1 MNVKM
6 TRITAAG
13 PLAAG
18 DPATSRRRFTTA
30 LLGAATLAAVP
41 PAWAANEPPIH
52 VLVGFPAG
60 GGSDVIARLLAEK
73 LEKALDRSVVV
84 ENRPGAGGQ
93 IAAQQLKAARPDGTT
108 VFLSHD
114 HTISILPQV
123 VKKPGYAPQEDFVPL
138 GGFATFVNG
147 LAVSPGTPAK
157 TVPEY
162 VEWVKSQ
169 GGKSA
174 VGIPAP
180 ASTPEFLVQLIA
192 KRYGLDLVAVPYK
205 GSAPMMADMLGNQ
218 IPAGVG
224 SVQDF
229 IEYQRAGKLRMIGV
243 LGGAR
248 QAAVPDVPTFSE
260 LGFKGLE
267 DTPFYGIWAPKG
279 TPAAFVTRFSR
290 ALDSVVALP
299 DVRKQLT
306 DLGLTVESMSP
317 AQLAKREQAYTRVWS
332 RIIRDSGFQPQ

>member
-1 MNVKM
+1 M
-6 TRITAAG
+6 
-13 PLAAG
+13 
-18 DPATSRRRFTTA
+18 TSRRRFT
-30 LLGAATLAAVP
+30 ATLLASTVVAAAP
-41 PAWAANEPPIH
+41 SAWAANEPPIH

-60 GGSDVIARLLAEK
+60 GGSDVIARLLAER
-73 LEKALDRSVVV
+73 LEKELGRTVLV

-93 IAAQQLKAARPDGTT
+93 IAAQLLKAAKPDGTT

-123 VKKPGYAPQEDFVPL
+123 VKKPGYAPHEDFTPL

-157 TVPEY
+157 SLPEY
-162 VEWVKSQ
+162 VQWVKSQ
-169 GGKSA
+169 GGKGS

-180 ASTPEFLVQLIA
+180 ASTPEFLVQLIG
-192 KRYGLDLVAVPYK
+192 KRYGLDLTPVPYK

-229 IEYQRAGKLRMIGV
+229 IEYQRAGKLQMIAV
-243 LGGAR
+243 LGAQR
-248 QAAVPDVPTFSE
+248 QAAMPDVPTLAE

-279 TPAAFVTRFSR
+279 TPTTFINGFSQ
-290 ALDSVVALP
+290 ALDKVVAMP
-299 DVRKQLT
+299 DVRKSLT
-306 DLGLTVESMSP
+306 DMGLTVGYMSP
-317 AQLAKREQAYTRVWS
+317 QQLDKRERAYTQVWS
-332 RIIRDSGFQPQ
+332 RIIKDSGFQPQ

>member
-1 MNVKM
+1 M
-6 TRITAAG
+6 AAATG
-13 PLAAG
+13 ALAA
-18 DPATSRRRFTTA
+18 
-30 LLGAATLAAVP
+30 P
-41 PAWAANEPPIH
+41 PEPPIH
-52 VLVGFPAG
+52 LLVGFPAG
-60 GGSDVIARLLAEK
+60 GGSDVIARLLADK
-73 LEKALDRSVVV
+73 LERQLGRTVLV

-93 IAAQQLKAARPDGTT
+93 IAAQQLKQARADGTT

-123 VKKPGYAPQEDFVPL
+123 VKKPGYAPRDDFTPL

-147 LAVSPGTPAK
+147 LAVSPGTPAR

-192 KRYGLDLVAVPYK
+192 KRHGLDLVAVPYK

-243 LGGAR
+243 LGGQR
-248 QAAVPDVPTFSE
+248 QAAMPDVPTLSE
-260 LGFKGLE
+260 LGMKGLE
-267 DTPFYGIWAPKG
+267 DMPFYGIWAPRG
-279 TPAAFVTRFSR
+279 TPADFVTRFSR
-290 ALDSVVALP
+290 ALEAVVALP
-299 DVRKQLT
+299 EVRKGLT
-306 DLGLTVESMSP
+306 DLGLTVGYMSP
-317 AQLAKREQAYTRVWS
+317 RQLDQRERTYTQVWS

>member
-1 MNVKM
+1 M
-6 TRITAAG
+6 
-13 PLAAG
+13 
-18 DPATSRRRFTTA
+18 TSRRRF
-30 LLGAATLAAVP
+30 AATLLSAAAVAAAP
-41 PAWAANEPPIH
+41 SAWAANDTPIH
-52 VLVGFPAG
+52 ILVGFPAG
-60 GGSDVIARLLAEK
+60 GGSDVIARLLAER
-73 LEKALDRSVVV
+73 LEKELGRTVLVD
-84 ENRPGAGGQ
+84 NRPGAGGQ
-93 IAAQQLKAARPDGTT
+93 IAAQQLKAARADGTT

-123 VKKPGYAPQEDFVPL
+123 VKKPGYAPQQDFTPL

-147 LAVSPGTPAK
+147 IAVSPGTPVK

-162 VEWVKSQ
+162 VEWVKAQ

-192 KRYGLDLVAVPYK
+192 QRWGLDLVAVPYK

-218 IPAGVG
+218 IAAGVG

-243 LGGAR
+243 LGGQR
-248 QAAVPDVPTFSE
+248 QAAMPDVPTFSE
-260 LGFKGLE
+260 LGVKGLE

-279 TPAAFVTRFSR
+279 TPRTFVDRFSR
-290 ALDSVVALP
+290 ALQQVVAQP
-299 DVRKQLT
+299 DVRARLV
-306 DLGLTVESMSP
+306 DLGLTVEYMSP
-317 AQLAKREQAYTRVWS
+317 RQLDQRERAYTKVWS
-332 RIIRDSGFQPQ
+332 RIIAESGFEPR

>member
-1 MNVKM
+1 M
-6 TRITAAG
+6 
-13 PLAAG
+13 
-18 DPATSRRRFTTA
+18 TSRRRFT
-30 LLGAATLAAVP
+30 ATLLASTVAAAAP
-41 PAWAANEPPIH
+41 SAWAANEPPIH

-60 GGSDVIARLLAEK
+60 GGSDVIARLLAER
-73 LEKALDRSVVV
+73 LEKELGRTVLV

-93 IAAQQLKAARPDGTT
+93 IAAQLLKAAKPDGTT

-123 VKKPGYAPQEDFVPL
+123 VKKPGYAPHEDFTPL

-157 TVPEY
+157 SLAEY
-162 VEWVKSQ
+162 VQWVKSQ

-180 ASTPEFLVQLIA
+180 ASTPEFLVQLLA
-192 KRYGLDLVAVPYK
+192 KRYGLELTPVPYK

-229 IEYQRAGKLRMIGV
+229 IEYQRAGKLQMIAV
-243 LGGAR
+243 LGAQR
-248 QAAVPDVPTFSE
+248 QAAMPDVPTLAE

-279 TPAAFVTRFSR
+279 TPTTFINGFSQ
-290 ALDSVVALP
+290 ALDKVVAMP
-299 DVRKQLT
+299 DVRKSLT
-306 DLGLTVESMSP
+306 DMGLTVGYMSP
-317 AQLAKREQAYTRVWS
+317 QQLDKRERAYTQVWS
-332 RIIRDSGFQPQ
+332 RIIKDSGFQPQ

>member
-1 MNVKM
+1 M
-6 TRITAAG
+6 
-13 PLAAG
+13 
-18 DPATSRRRFTTA
+18 TSRRRFT
-30 LLGAATLAAVP
+30 ATLLASTVVAAAP
-41 PAWAANEPPIH
+41 SAWAANEPPIH

-60 GGSDVIARLLAEK
+60 GGSDVIARLLAER
-73 LEKALDRSVVV
+73 LEKELGRSVLV

-93 IAAQQLKAARPDGTT
+93 IAAQLLKAAKPDGTT

-123 VKKPGYAPQEDFVPL
+123 VKKPGYAPHEDFTPL

-157 TVPEY
+157 SLAEY
-162 VEWVKSQ
+162 VQWVKSQ
-169 GGKSA
+169 GGKGS

-180 ASTPEFLVQLIA
+180 ASTPEFLVQLIG
-192 KRYGLDLVAVPYK
+192 KRYGLDLTPVPYK

-229 IEYQRAGKLRMIGV
+229 IEYQRAGKLQMIAV
-243 LGGAR
+243 LGAQR
-248 QAAVPDVPTFSE
+248 QAAMPDVPTLAE

-279 TPAAFVTRFSR
+279 TPTTFINGFSQ
-290 ALDSVVALP
+290 ALDKVVAMP
-299 DVRKQLT
+299 DVRKSLT
-306 DLGLTVESMSP
+306 DMGLTVGYMSP
-317 AQLAKREQAYTRVWS
+317 QQLDKRERAYTQVWS
-332 RIIRDSGFQPQ
+332 RIIKDSGFQPQ

>member
-1 MNVKM
+1 M
-6 TRITAAG
+6 
-13 PLAAG
+13 
-18 DPATSRRRFTTA
+18 TSRRRFT
-30 LLGAATLAAVP
+30 ATLLASTVVAAAP
-41 PAWAANEPPIH
+41 SAWAANEPPIH

-60 GGSDVIARLLAEK
+60 GGSDVIARLLAER
-73 LEKALDRSVVV
+73 LEKELGRSVLV

-93 IAAQQLKAARPDGTT
+93 IAAQLLKAAKPDGTT

-123 VKKPGYAPQEDFVPL
+123 VKKPGYAPHEDFTPL
-138 GGFATFVNG
+138 AGFATFVNG

-157 TVPEY
+157 SLAEY
-162 VEWVKSQ
+162 VQWVKSQ
-169 GGKSA
+169 GGKGS

-180 ASTPEFLVQLIA
+180 ASTPEFLVQLIG
-192 KRYGLDLVAVPYK
+192 KRYGLDLTPVPYK

-229 IEYQRAGKLRMIGV
+229 IEYQRAGKLQMIAV
-243 LGGAR
+243 LGAQR
-248 QAAVPDVPTFSE
+248 QAAMPDVPTLAE

-279 TPAAFVTRFSR
+279 TPTTFINGFSQ
-290 ALDSVVALP
+290 ALDKVVAMP
-299 DVRKQLT
+299 DVRKSLT
-306 DLGLTVESMSP
+306 DMGLTVGYMSP
-317 AQLAKREQAYTRVWS
+317 QQLDKRERAYTQVWS
-332 RIIRDSGFQPQ
+332 RIIKDSGFQPQ

>member
-1 MNVKM
+1 M
-6 TRITAAG
+6 
-13 PLAAG
+13 
-18 DPATSRRRFTTA
+18 TSRRRF
-30 LLGAATLAAVP
+30 AATLLSAAAVAAAP
-41 PAWAANEPPIH
+41 SAWAANDTPIH
-52 VLVGFPAG
+52 ILVGFPAG
-60 GGSDVIARLLAEK
+60 GGSDVIARLLAER
-73 LEKALDRSVVV
+73 LEKELGRTVLVD
-84 ENRPGAGGQ
+84 NRPGAGGQ
-93 IAAQQLKAARPDGTT
+93 IAAQQLKAARADGTT

-114 HTISILPQV
+114 HSISILPQV
-123 VKKPGYAPQEDFVPL
+123 VKKPGYAPQQDFTPL

-147 LAVSPGTPAK
+147 IAVSPGTPVK

-162 VEWVKSQ
+162 VEWVKAQ

-192 KRYGLDLVAVPYK
+192 QRWGLDLVAVPYK

-218 IPAGVG
+218 IAAGVG

-243 LGGAR
+243 LGGQR
-248 QAAVPDVPTFSE
+248 QAAMPDVPTLAE

-279 TPAAFVTRFSR
+279 TPTTFINGFSQ
-290 ALDSVVALP
+290 ALDKVVAMP
-299 DVRKQLT
+299 DVRKSLT
-306 DLGLTVESMSP
+306 DMGLTVGYMSP
-317 AQLAKREQAYTRVWS
+317 QQLDKRERAYTQVWS
-332 RIIRDSGFQPQ
+332 RIIKDSGFQPQ

>member
-1 MNVKM
+1 M
-6 TRITAAG
+6 
-13 PLAAG
+13 
-18 DPATSRRRFTTA
+18 TSRRRFT
-30 LLGAATLAAVP
+30 ATLLASTVVAAAP
-41 PAWAANEPPIH
+41 SAWAANEPPIH

-60 GGSDVIARLLAEK
+60 GGSDVIARLLAER
-73 LEKALDRSVVV
+73 LEKELGRTVLV

-93 IAAQQLKAARPDGTT
+93 IAAQLLKAAKPDGTT

-123 VKKPGYAPQEDFVPL
+123 VKKPGYAPHEDFTPL

-157 TVPEY
+157 SLAEY
-162 VEWVKSQ
+162 VQWVKSQ
-169 GGKSA
+169 GGKGS

-180 ASTPEFLVQLIA
+180 ASTPEFLVQLIG

-229 IEYQRAGKLRMIGV
+229 IEYQRAGKLQLIAV
-243 LGGAR
+243 LGAQR
-248 QAAVPDVPTFSE
+248 QAAMPDVPTLAE

-279 TPAAFVTRFSR
+279 TPTTFINGFSQ
-290 ALDSVVALP
+290 ALDKVVAMP
-299 DVRKQLT
+299 DVRKSLT
-306 DLGLTVESMSP
+306 DMGLTVGYMSP
-317 AQLAKREQAYTRVWS
+317 QQLDKRERAYTQVWS
-332 RIIRDSGFQPQ
+332 RIIKDSGFQPQ

>member
-1 MNVKM
+1 M
-6 TRITAAG
+6 
-13 PLAAG
+13 
-18 DPATSRRRFTTA
+18 TSRRRFT
-30 LLGAATLAAVP
+30 ATLLASTVVAAAP
-41 PAWAANEPPIH
+41 SAWAANEPPIH

-60 GGSDVIARLLAEK
+60 GGSDVIARLLAER
-73 LEKALDRSVVV
+73 LEKELGRTVLV

-93 IAAQQLKAARPDGTT
+93 IAAQLLKAAKPDGTT

-123 VKKPGYAPQEDFVPL
+123 VKKPGYAPHEDFTPL

-157 TVPEY
+157 SLAEY
-162 VEWVKSQ
+162 VQWVRSQ

-180 ASTPEFLVQLIA
+180 ASTPEFLVQLLA
-192 KRYGLDLVAVPYK
+192 KRYGLELTPVPYK

-229 IEYQRAGKLRMIGV
+229 IEYQRAGKLQMIAV
-243 LGGAR
+243 LGAQR
-248 QAAVPDVPTFSE
+248 QAAMPDVPTLAE

-279 TPAAFVTRFSR
+279 TPTTFINGFSQ
-290 ALDSVVALP
+290 ALDKVVAMP
-299 DVRKQLT
+299 DVRKSLT
-306 DLGLTVESMSP
+306 DMGLTVGYMSP
-317 AQLAKREQAYTRVWS
+317 QQLDKRERAYTQVWS
-332 RIIRDSGFQPQ
+332 RIIKDSGFQPQ

>member
-1 MNVKM
+1 M
-6 TRITAAG
+6 
-13 PLAAG
+13 
-18 DPATSRRRFTTA
+18 TSRRRFT
-30 LLGAATLAAVP
+30 ATLLASTVAAAAP
-41 PAWAANEPPIH
+41 SAWAANEPPIH

-60 GGSDVIARLLAEK
+60 GGSDVIARLLAER
-73 LEKALDRSVVV
+73 LEKELGRSVLV

-93 IAAQQLKAARPDGTT
+93 IAAQLLKAAKPDGTT

-123 VKKPGYAPQEDFVPL
+123 VKKPGYAPHEDFTPL

-157 TVPEY
+157 SLAEY
-162 VEWVKSQ
+162 VQWVKSQ
-169 GGKSA
+169 GGKGS

-180 ASTPEFLVQLIA
+180 ASTPEFLVQLIG

-229 IEYQRAGKLRMIGV
+229 IEYQRAGKLQMIAV
-243 LGGAR
+243 LGAQR
-248 QAAVPDVPTFSE
+248 QAAMPDVPTLAE

-279 TPAAFVTRFSR
+279 TPTTFINGFSQ
-290 ALDSVVALP
+290 ALDKVVAMP
-299 DVRKQLT
+299 DVRKSLT
-306 DLGLTVESMSP
+306 DMGLTVGYMSP
-317 AQLAKREQAYTRVWS
+317 QQLDKRERAYTQVWS
-332 RIIRDSGFQPQ
+332 RIIKDSGFQPQ

>member
-1 MNVKM
+1 M
-6 TRITAAG
+6 
-13 PLAAG
+13 
-18 DPATSRRRFTTA
+18 TSRRRF
-30 LLGAATLAAVP
+30 AATLLSAAAVAAAP
-41 PAWAANEPPIH
+41 SAWAANDTPIH
-52 VLVGFPAG
+52 ILVGFPAG
-60 GGSDVIARLLAEK
+60 GGSDVIARLLAER
-73 LEKALDRSVVV
+73 LEKELGRTVLVD
-84 ENRPGAGGQ
+84 NRPGAGGQ
-93 IAAQQLKAARPDGTT
+93 IAAQQLKAARADGTT

-114 HTISILPQV
+114 HSISILPQV
-123 VKKPGYAPQEDFVPL
+123 VKKPGYAPQQDFTPL

-147 LAVSPGTPAK
+147 IAVSPGTPVK

-162 VEWVKSQ
+162 VEWVKAQ

-192 KRYGLDLVAVPYK
+192 KRYGLDLVAAPYK

-243 LGGAR
+243 LGGQR
-248 QAAVPDVPTFSE
+248 QAAMPDVPTFAE

-267 DTPFYGIWAPKG
+267 DTPFYGIWAPAG
-279 TPAAFVTRFSR
+279 TPAAFVTAFSR
-290 ALDSVVALP
+290 ALEQIVAQP
-299 DVRKQLT
+299 EVRKGLT
-306 DLGLTVESMSP
+306 DLGLTVGYMSP
-317 AQLAKREQAYTRVWS
+317 RQLEQRERAYTRAWS